1 MDAGIG
7 CSGWWVVDA
16 TGFPLFSQFSRSRF
30 LGWQFSFNLC
40 RVRLIV
46 DHRFVGPAVVP
57 FRCALSVCSLSSLL
71 FAHSAFPASFL
82 LGRIFRT
89 LAVVVGVAGLTVRRE
104 CGNGVRCRRRG
115 VKSST
120 PTRSSRELWECA
132 AGC

>member
-1 MDAGIG
+1 MPASVVVGG
-7 CSGWWVVDA
+7 GWWTPLVFHFSA
-16 TGFPLFSQFSRSRF
+16 NFLGRGFLA
-30 LGWQFSFNLC
+30 GWQFSFNLC
-40 RVRLIV
+40 RVRLFV

-57 FRCALSVCSLSSLL
+57 FRCALSVCSLSSLP

-82 LGRIFRT
+82 RGRIFRT

-120 PTRSSRELWECA
+120 PTRSSS
-132 AGC
+132 